1 MSAFLIGIVAGL
13 AVVVLIAAINKWRTR
28 DKPMSVGEKAEF
40 LSKRRARMLPAL
52 AVIFLSQQATFIAQM
67 SGEHVSAEKAKISA
81 WLVLS
86 VLMLFGLATKGFWLE
101 PKEVRDLIDDENT
114 QANRNEAMRWGFL
127 FAMASAIGVY
137 VLTMFDTVTGREAV
151 HIVMSFG
158 IAAALLR
165 WGILEKRAHR
175 GVEQ

>member
-1 MSAFLIGIVAGL
+1 MSAYVLGILAGMA
-13 AVVVLIAAINKWRTR
+13 AVLVDAAIVKWRTR
-28 DKPMSVGEKAEF
+28 DKPMSVAEKADF

-86 VLMLFGLATKGFWLE
+86 VVLLLGLSTKGFWLE
-101 PKEVRDLIDDENT
+101 PKEVRDLVDDENT
-114 QANRNEAMRWGFL
+114 RANRNEAMRWGFL

-137 VLTMFDTVTGREAV
+137 VLTMFEIVTGREAV

-165 WGILEKRAHR
+165 WGILEKRAHANA
-175 GVEQ
+175 

>member
-1 MSAFLIGIVAGL
+1 MNSYVIGVLAGVA
-13 AVVVLIAAINKWRTR
+13 AVVVVAAIVKWRTR
-28 DKPMSVGEKAEF
+28 DKPMSVAEKADF

-52 AVIFLSQQATFIAQM
+52 AVIFLSQQATFFSQM
-67 SGEHVSAEKAKISA
+67 TGAEHVSAEKAKITA

-86 VLMLFGLATKGFWLE
+86 VVLLLGLSTKGFWLE
-101 PKEVRDLIDDENT
+101 SKEVRNLVDDENT
-114 QANRNEAMRWGFL
+114 RANRNEAMRWGFL

-165 WGILEKRAHR
+165 WGVLERRAHR
-175 GVEQ
+175 DA